1 MANRL
6 GRYKEMYSRLL
17 RPDNSSI
24 HPIHVFLRAPN
35 AYGNYQ
41 DRKADR

>member
-6 GRYKEMYSRLL
+6 GRYRELYSRLI
-17 RPDNSSI
+17 RPDNAST
-24 HPIHVFLRAPN
+24 HPIHVFVRGQN
-35 AYGNYQ
+35 ANGSTD

>member
-6 GRYKEMYSRLL
+6 GRYKDLYSRLV
-17 RPDNSSI
+17 RPDNASTF
-24 HPIHVFLRAPN
+24 PIHVFLRAPN
-35 AYGNYQ
+35 ANGSTI

>member
-17 RPDNSSI
+17 RPDNSST
-24 HPIHVFLRAPN
+24 HPIHVFLRGQN
-35 AYGNYQ
+35 ANGNY
-41 DRKADR
+41 

>member
-6 GRYKEMYSRLL
+6 GRYREIYSRIV
-17 RPDNSSI
+17 RPNNASTF
-24 HPIHVFLRAPN
+24 PIHVFLRAPN
-35 AYGNYQ
+35 TTGTTA